1 MPSNNDRMTPPRT
14 HKRRQGQRLTATERK
29 ETQAIFL
36 QAFSMTAN
44 VRAACLKAKVSR
56 NTVYQWAEHDETFS
70 IEYKQAELDA
80 NDMVRAEL
88 FRRAVQGYDK
98 PLVSVGKVVYDKDGK
113 PMTERVYSDSLLSL
127 LAKARL
133 PEFKDK
139 QHIEHTGKDGA
150 PIEVVNVT
158 KEILKQK
165 LDAMK
170 SSMGVK
176 LDEERL

>member
-1 MPSNNDRMTPPRT
+1 M
-14 HKRRQGQRLTATERK
+14 
-29 ETQAIFL
+29 
-36 QAFSMTAN
+36 

-56 NTVYQWAEHDETFS
+56 NTVYQWAEHDEAFS

-133 PEFKDK
+133 PEFKEK
-139 QHIEHTGKDGA
+139 QTIDLNAQITTMADSAKDELLA
-150 PIEVVNVT
+150 DLSAAIANEN
-158 KEILKQK
+158 KEPPDQ
-165 LDAMK
+165 
-170 SSMGVK
+170 G
-176 LDEERL
+176 